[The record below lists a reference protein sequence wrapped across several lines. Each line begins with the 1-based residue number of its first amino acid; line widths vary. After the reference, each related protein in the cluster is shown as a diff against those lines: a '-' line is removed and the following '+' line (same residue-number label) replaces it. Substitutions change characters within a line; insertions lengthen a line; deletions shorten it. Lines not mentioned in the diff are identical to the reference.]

1 VTAEFKAVRFSK
13 QPIDGLRIYFCEHR
27 TPDFVWNTEWQSHKN
42 LAKSLVNIEIFCKS
56 PHELARILNQLL
68 ELEPYQ
74 AVSDNFL
81 KIQLENVTLSLKENN
96 QLLPEI
102 NLIEIQI
109 PNQLI
114 SITNKY
120 LKENLGDP

>member
-1 VTAEFKAVRFSK
+1 
-13 QPIDGLRIYFCEHR
+13 
-27 TPDFVWNTEWQSHKN
+27 
-42 LAKSLVNIEIFCKS
+42 
-56 PHELARILNQLL
+56 
-68 ELEPYQ
+68 LEPYQ

>member
-1 VTAEFKAVRFSK
+1 
-13 QPIDGLRIYFCEHR
+13 
-27 TPDFVWNTEWQSHKN
+27 
-42 LAKSLVNIEIFCKS
+42 
-56 PHELARILNQLL
+56 
-68 ELEPYQ
+68 
-74 AVSDNFL
+74 VSDNFL

-120 LKENLGDP
+120 LKENLGEL